1 MAPVGILTEAALS
14 DTWVVRGRARAAK
27 WVPEGQN
34 VRFFGRW
41 VVFLV
46 HLRHYNAT
54 ATPRGAI
61 ARGFELPQRFR
72 VSPSIPRA
80 G

>member
-1 MAPVGILTEAALS
+1 VAAVAILKEAALS

-27 WVPEGQN
+27 WAPEGQN
-34 VRFFGRW
+34 GRFFGRW

-46 HLRHYNAT
+46 HLRHSNAT

-72 VSPSIPRA
+72 VFPSTQLF
-80 G
+80 